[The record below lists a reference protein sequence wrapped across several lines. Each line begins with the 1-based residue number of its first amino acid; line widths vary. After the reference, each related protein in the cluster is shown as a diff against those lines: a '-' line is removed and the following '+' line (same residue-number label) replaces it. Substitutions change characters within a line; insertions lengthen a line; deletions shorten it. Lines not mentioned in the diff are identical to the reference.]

1 MAQPPPPKGP
11 VSAALQSR
19 ELNGEVLLDELNEL
33 RMGAV
38 QQASLIEMAQSA
50 RQMNGTRVSEA
61 QAFLKAFAARFPS
74 QPALGAFLVRW
85 ATKLKSDHD
94 VPLLVSHL
102 ERLALN
108 AVILAAL
115 RRSSERLPK
124 GGRG

>member
-1 MAQPPPPKGP
+1 MAPPPTKGP

-19 ELNGEVLLDELNEL
+19 ELNGDLLLEELNEL

-38 QQASLIEMAQSA
+38 QQAALIDLSNGAREMSG
-50 RQMNGTRVSEA
+50 MRVSEA
-61 QAFLKAFAARFPS
+61 QLWLKSFGQRFAA
-74 QPALGAFLVRW
+74 QPALGNFLNRW
-85 ATKLKSDHD
+85 GQKLKSEYD

-102 ERLALN
+102 ERLALA
-108 AVILAAL
+108 AVMLSAV

>member
-1 MAQPPPPKGP
+1 MAQPPAKGP

-38 QQASLIEMAQSA
+38 QQAALIDLSTGAREMSG
-50 RQMNGTRVSEA
+50 MRVNEA
-61 QAFLKAFAARFPS
+61 QQWLKTFGQRFPT
-74 QPALGAFLVRW
+74 QPALGNFLNRW
-85 ATKLKSDHD
+85 AQKLKSDFD

-102 ERLALN
+102 ERLALA
-108 AVILAAL
+108 AVMLAAV
-115 RRSSERLPK
+115 RRCSERLPK